1 MGIMKSIVTICLI
14 ILVVVG
20 PTTMASKPFPFDAR
34 PDEVCC
40 YPGYPCCDVPFP
52 PGADEDED
60 SVAILAPS
68 PSMAHEQKTIKPPSF
83 RGASL
88 RPSGMG
94 ATPPGVGLS

>member
-1 MGIMKSIVTICLI
+1 M

-20 PTTMASKPFPFDAR
+20 PTTMASKPFPFDDR

-60 SVAILAPS
+60 SVKVLAPTS
-68 PSMAHEQKTIKPPSF
+68 SIAHGNKAHPWDLDRRNGNKWWL
-83 RGASL
+83 SL
-88 RPSGMG
+88 YKQ
-94 ATPPGVGLS
+94 T